1 MFKIYLSRAVSPG
14 AGISLPATIEEI
26 QIYASGCQ
34 SIVFENE
41 YEMEEHVACLFYYAD
56 RLEQE
61 RIHL

>member
-41 YEMEEHVACLFYYAD
+41 YEME
-56 RLEQE
+56 
-61 RIHL
+61 